1 MYQYVLLKRYH
12 TTYHIKVTNKS
23 NTVKHTQK
31 QSLTKWST
39 VTWQLSSHEKQ
50 STVTL
55 LLYINNRTVKSYST
69 IVQTRKQSRVTL
81 QLSRH
86 ANSQQLLY
94 NCPDTQTV
102 NSYSTIVQ
110 TRKQST
116 VTLQLF
122 NHKKKQSTVTIK
134 ISRHKI
140 LTNGQQTLYNC
151 TVIWLSNYN

>member
-69 IVQTRKQSRVTL
+69 IVQTRKQS
-81 QLSRH
+81 
-86 ANSQQLLY
+86 
-94 NCPDTQTV
+94 
-102 NSYSTIVQ
+102 
-110 TRKQST
+110 T

-151 TVIWLSNYN
+151 TVIWLSNYNKTVNSHSLIVQLQ

>member
-110 TRKQST
+110 SQKKTVNSHYQNLQTQDLDKWST
-116 VTLQLF
+116 DTIQLYGHMIVQLQ
-122 NHKKKQSTVTIK
+122 
-134 ISRHKI
+134 
-140 LTNGQQTLYNC
+140 
-151 TVIWLSNYN
+151 

>member
-1 MYQYVLLKRYH
+1 MKNSQ
-12 TTYHIKVTNKS
+12 
-23 NTVKHTQK
+23 
-31 QSLTKWST
+31 QSLYYCTLTIEQSR
-39 VTWQLSSHEKQ
+39 VTLQLSRHANSQE
-50 STVTL
+50 
-55 LLYINNRTVKSYST
+55 LLYNCPDTQTVNSYST
-69 IVQTRKQSRVTL
+69 IVQTRTQSTVTL

-151 TVIWLSNYN
+151 TVI